1 MRVLHLT
8 YKIKKGELLSDYLT
22 ILITKEKAQSVEVE
36 VATTEKEFTK
46 MLSSFKPDIVHIH
59 SCWKL
64 NTFVCAKKAKRFG
77 CALLFSPHGELSPL
91 AMKLE
96 EPMRKKVRSIT
107 YQRKVVQMADAV
119 LATSEKEKNE
129 ILQLGWNK
137 RIDSVP
143 SCLLNHS
150 ISTEEMAVNI
160 IKIYTKVIDT
170 RYRRNMDNLE
180 WLCLCALLHTGLQQ
194 DPTNKIIPSK
204 GLLEL
209 RGLTPQQWQRILI
222 CADDE
227 FVRDYVDIGIER
239 LLLVIPN
246 INTPDISRYK
256 PYMQKIEGELEKTKI
271 EVGNFLLKSRYENA
285 KEGEEDTI
293 KQIVTMLAHAKV
305 LLKQR
310 KFSLLHLSQIY
321 QVIRFEDY
329 NEERL
334 LITLR
339 RMRLLKFARR
349 MVYILSEYLYLEDGY
364 APFVPLND
372 KKIRPIIEK
381 IINKNK
387 Y

>member
-1 MRVLHLT
+1 
-8 YKIKKGELLSDYLT
+8 
-22 ILITKEKAQSVEVE
+22 
-36 VATTEKEFTK
+36 
-46 MLSSFKPDIVHIH
+46 
-59 SCWKL
+59 
-64 NTFVCAKKAKRFG
+64 
-77 CALLFSPHGELSPL
+77 
-91 AMKLE
+91 
-96 EPMRKKVRSIT
+96 
-107 YQRKVVQMADAV
+107 
-119 LATSEKEKNE
+119 
-129 ILQLGWNK
+129 
-137 RIDSVP
+137 
-143 SCLLNHS
+143 
-150 ISTEEMAVNI
+150 
-160 IKIYTKVIDT
+160 
-170 RYRRNMDNLE
+170 MDNLE

-293 KQIVTMLAHAKV
+293 KQIGTMLAHAKV

-381 IINKNK
+381 NHQ
-387 Y
+387 